1 MKITRKILIGI
12 AMATSAACAGYGTT
26 NYWDNNSDTSGFGTA
41 GGTWGL
47 DSNWSGDSTGA
58 SVPGVTDTTAADQVN
73 FGTAS

>member
-1 MKITRKILIGI
+1 MKKSIMTLI
-12 AMATSAACAGYGTT
+12 AAVAAFAATFAAYGTT
-26 NYWDNNSDTSGFGTA
+26 NYWDNNSDTAGFGTA